1 MVCPIMIPLFTVFHS
16 YQWLPTGAGF
26 LPSTVCVF
34 NYICRYIFVKFDLVF
49 WMQQYVET
57 PRWRI
62 TPKQCYFSCRFWP
75 QIKLPT
81 VASLA
86 KLRSKVAKPQWFAR
100 GIVLQIWNATKSE
113 ASSPEPLWV
122 MLCFL
127 PPQFRRHARHVFA
140 GYLAD
145 LFVVS
150 ICCSVSCFPLWHS

>member
-1 MVCPIMIPLFTVFHS
+1 MDGKKTAPVGRWCVPLWSPYLQCFIVT
-16 YQWLPTGAGF
+16 
-26 LPSTVCVF
+26 
-34 NYICRYIFVKFDLVF
+34 FDLVF

-81 VASLA
+81 VASIA